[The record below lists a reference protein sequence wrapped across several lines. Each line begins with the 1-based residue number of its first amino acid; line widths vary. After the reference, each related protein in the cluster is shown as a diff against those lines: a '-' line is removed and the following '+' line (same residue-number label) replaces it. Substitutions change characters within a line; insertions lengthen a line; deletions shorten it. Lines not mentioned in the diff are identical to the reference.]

1 VSEDKIS
8 ERYERIQMDPLALLS
23 QVLPGRGR
31 HRDMLR
37 RQCFRIRGVIWFN
50 ERLGQGDLVVTRCEE
65 PFIKEMYAILSTR
78 HVWKK
83 KGFNLERTEFSLRQL
98 VNAVSD
104 KRIPLS
110 LQKAVMC
117 MVLCEA
123 IVTALRA
130 EDPSQPPGHAVYD
143 HMYIEPAIH
152 YITGLT
158 TQRAEELL
166 KKRGFI
172 GRFKAHTG
180 QSHPKLLGDIAVGF
194 TVTEGLAWRA
204 YDVLKEFDEA
214 GVINPPESQYDAD
227 RKYKASEHE
236 DVTADERELPPRPT
250 PPK

>member
-8 ERYERIQMDPLALLS
+8 ESYQRIQSDPLALLS

-31 HRDMLR
+31 HRDLLR
-37 RQCFRIRGVIWFN
+37 RQCFRIRGVTWFN
-50 ERLGQGDLVVTRCEE
+50 ERLGQGRLVVTRCDD
-65 PFIKEMYAILSTR
+65 FIKDMRAILKTR

-83 KGFNLERTEFSLRQL
+83 KGFNLEQTEFSLRQL

-123 IVTALRA
+123 ILTALQA
-130 EDPSQPPGHAVYD
+130 EDPSQPPGQAVYA

-166 KKRGFI
+166 KKKGFF
-172 GRFKAHTG
+172 GRFRAHTG
-180 QSHPKLLGDIAVGF
+180 QSNRKLLGDIAAGL

-204 YDVLKEFDEA
+204 YDVLKEFDDEA

-236 DVTADERELPPRPT
+236 DVTEDERELPPRPT